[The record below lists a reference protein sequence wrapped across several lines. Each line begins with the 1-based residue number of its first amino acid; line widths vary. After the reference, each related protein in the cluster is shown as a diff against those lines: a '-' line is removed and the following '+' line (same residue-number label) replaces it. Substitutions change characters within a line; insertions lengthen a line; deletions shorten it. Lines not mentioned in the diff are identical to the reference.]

1 MLKERWGSCSSRPS
15 TSRILWQ
22 LTCVCVGGGEDWGV
36 AGFYVVGTPGLF
48 WGANTWHCFGLTC
61 EDSKLKPS
69 PGCNQRNRVHL
80 KLFKHIHF
88 PPGET
93 CLPWHSIPATGL
105 PWCGFWFLWLPLQ
118 LPAVFVLPLWFPLG
132 DALKQLLGSDSA
144 VVFSLLLPPENDQG
158 GSYFSCTRW
167 AEAYTP
173 HSFSPCSE
181 CIPGVVCSAVHTC
194 VSTHSEYIDSREL
207 LGPSHQSPAFASLEP
222 GCFQPGFSSIELS
235 PALLPLLRTTWFLC
249 SHLVLRQDM

>member
-1 MLKERWGSCSSRPS
+1 MPPLTQHTRHRLALVRLLIPLTPSAAACSLCPS
-15 TSRILWQ
+15 L
-22 LTCVCVGGGEDWGV
+22 
-36 AGFYVVGTPGLF
+36 VV
-48 WGANTWHCFGLTC
+48 
-61 EDSKLKPS
+61 S
-69 PGCNQRNRVHL
+69 PGGRSQ
-80 KLFKHIHF
+80 
-88 PPGET
+88 T
-93 CLPWHSIPATGL
+93 APWIRFR
-105 PWCGFWFLWLPLQ
+105 CR
-118 LPAVFVLPLWFPLG
+118 
-132 DALKQLLGSDSA
+132 
-144 VVFSLLLPPENDQG
+144 FSLLLPPENDQG

-207 LGPSHQSPAFASLEP
+207 RGPSHQSPAFASLEP
-222 GCFQPGFSSIELS
+222 GCFQPGFSSKELS

>member
-1 MLKERWGSCSSRPS
+1 MRKLFLQAKHQQNPVAVD
-15 TSRILWQ
+15 L
-22 LTCVCVGGGEDWGV
+22 CVCRGGGDWGV

-61 EDSKLKPS
+61 EDLR
-69 PGCNQRNRVHL
+69 CNQRNRVHL

-144 VVFSLLLPPENDQG
+144 VVFL
-158 GSYFSCTRW
+158 SYSPQRTTRG
-167 AEAYTP
+167 EA
-173 HSFSPCSE
+173 
-181 CIPGVVCSAVHTC
+181 I
-194 VSTHSEYIDSREL
+194 
-207 LGPSHQSPAFASLEP
+207 
-222 GCFQPGFSSIELS
+222 S
-235 PALLPLLRTTWFLC
+235 PALVGRKRTLLTLFLPAQNAFLVSC
-249 SHLVLRQDM
+249 VLRFTPVCLHILSTLTAGNSGDPVTRALHLPALSLAVFNPGSPQ